1 MATSQRGEG
10 SVLLRSRA
18 RAALLRAGREL
29 LVEHGDNA
37 TVRQITRQAGVGVAQ
52 FLQHFPG
59 GREGL
64 FQEAVLELLDAYA
77 AWLRTASA
85 DLTDPAEVFARAF
98 RLTGRVAANER
109 DLLRPLL
116 TRGPEVLFIERGL
129 REIAFTDLEV
139 GMAQGRFADLDPDV
153 VLMSVGGMLM
163 GLLHLL
169 KDHPNR
175 VTDETIDDLAAA
187 ALRLLGVDATEAQD
201 IVRRELPPAPRVHHL
216 LI

>member
-1 MATSQRGEG
+1 
-10 SVLLRSRA
+10 
-18 RAALLRAGREL
+18 
-29 LVEHGDNA
+29 
-37 TVRQITRQAGVGVAQ
+37 
-52 FLQHFPG
+52 
-59 GREGL
+59 
-64 FQEAVLELLDAYA
+64 
-77 AWLRTASA
+77 
-85 DLTDPAEVFARAF
+85 
-98 RLTGRVAANER
+98 
-109 DLLRPLL
+109 
-116 TRGPEVLFIERGL
+116 
-129 REIAFTDLEV
+129 
-139 GMAQGRFADLDPDV
+139 MAQGRFADLDPDV